1 MHSKTSFKVDLTI
14 SGYNFDFSYLSKHQ
28 AVTLIFAQLIP
39 ERWSGHN
46 SQAFAVSLLSQT
58 EVTFFH
64 NIYANVYYQFF
75 KPECFL
81 LNFDNTYNNN
91 VDQQSKFWPIECN
104 FLKYPSSINMSK
116 HVCLLAYLIALL
128 TNIGNYQHM
137 VNGKLYKELSRMEF
151 QGPSRSCTYILLA

>member
-1 MHSKTSFKVDLTI
+1 MHSKTSFKVDFTI

-28 AVTLIFAQLIP
+28 AVMLIFAQLIP
-39 ERWSGHN
+39 ECWSGHN

-81 LNFDNTYNNN
+81 LNFDNTYNYN

-104 FLKYPSSINMSK
+104 FL
-116 HVCLLAYLIALL
+116 
-128 TNIGNYQHM
+128 
-137 VNGKLYKELSRMEF
+137 E
-151 QGPSRSCTYILLA
+151 

>member
-1 MHSKTSFKVDLTI
+1 MTDTHTDTLPFKKDQYAHFKTWFKVDL
-14 SGYNFDFSYLSKHQ
+14 SMRWYNFEFSYLSKHQ

-46 SQAFAVSLLSQT
+46 SQAFAVSLLLQT

-64 NIYANVYYQFF
+64 NIYANVYNQFF

-81 LNFDNTYNNN
+81 LSFDNTYNNN
-91 VDQQSKFWPIECN
+91 VEQQSKFWPIECN

-137 VNGKLYKELSRMEF
+137 VNGKL
-151 QGPSRSCTYILLA
+151 

>member
-1 MHSKTSFKVDLTI
+1 MHSKTSFKVDFTI
-14 SGYNFDFSYLSKHQ
+14 SGYNFEFSYLSKHQ

-81 LNFDNTYNNN
+81 LSFDNTYNNN

-137 VNGKLYKELSRMEF
+137 VNGKLYKELSRIEF
-151 QGPSRSCTYILLA
+151 HGSLYILPT